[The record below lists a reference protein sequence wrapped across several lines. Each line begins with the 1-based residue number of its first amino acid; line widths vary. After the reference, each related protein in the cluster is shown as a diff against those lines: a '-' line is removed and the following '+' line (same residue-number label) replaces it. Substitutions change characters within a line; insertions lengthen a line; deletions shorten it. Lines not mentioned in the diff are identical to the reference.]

1 MVVMDDGD
9 GEQECVS
16 RRQFL
21 TAFDGG
27 WALEGG

>member
-1 MVVMDDGD
+1 MVVMDDGN